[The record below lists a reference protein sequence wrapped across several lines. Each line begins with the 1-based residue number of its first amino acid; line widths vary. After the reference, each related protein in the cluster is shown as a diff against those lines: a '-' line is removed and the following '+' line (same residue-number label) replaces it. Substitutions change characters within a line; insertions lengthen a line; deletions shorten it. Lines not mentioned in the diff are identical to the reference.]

1 MARKSKDAGTVTAI
15 MAVIVIGLITSAIDF
30 IKENLEAFAV
40 IGVIIAGIIAMRI
53 AKRQRARLK
62 AEYARQEALERKA
75 NAVKKPPVSAPTY
88 TPSYTPSYTSEPE
101 SVKEEPE
108 QSNEIKMPTISV
120 SFSSSYSSSSRS
132 SSAREMK
139 GDSLLQSFDNYVAV
153 DLETTGLNPS
163 DEEII
168 EFAAVRV
175 VNGQVA
181 DTFSSLANPR
191 REISEEITKI
201 TGITNEMLK
210 DAPDVADV
218 LKDFLAFVG
227 DSVVVGHNVNFDINF
242 IYDSCE
248 RHGLGTFSNNFVDT
262 MRISRK
268 CTVGARN
275 HKLDTLLKHYG
286 IVNDNAHRA
295 LSDTM
300 CTQQLYEIIKTCI
313 FVDKVW
319 PETRIFGKYTN
330 EAIYNTFVDMIK
342 PADNTIE
349 LKVLTKNTFIRFFGQ
364 NAFTIRLNSRSAFF
378 STENEVAREFVSKI
392 PESYIQK
399 ETQFI
404 FPLTAEK
411 EYKPVISDLVNAVY
425 NAMKP
430 Q

>member
-1 MARKSKDAGTVTAI
+1 MARKSKDSGTATII
-15 MAVIVIGLITSAIDF
+15 MAVIVIALISSAIDF
-30 IKENLEAFAV
+30 VKENWEAFAV
-40 IGVIIAGIIAMRI
+40 IGVIIAGIIAMVISR
-53 AKRQRARLK
+53 RRRARLK
-62 AEYARQEALERKA
+62 SEYARQQALERKSD
-75 NAVKKPPVSAPTY
+75 AVNKSHVSAPTY
-88 TPSYTPSYTSEPE
+88 TPSYTSEPE
-101 SVKEEPE
+101 PVKEESE
-108 QSNEIKMPTISV
+108 QSTEIKMPSISV
-120 SFSSSYSSSSRS
+120 SFSSSYSSSSC

-139 GDSLLQSFDNYVAV
+139 GESLLQSFDNYVAV

-181 DTFSSLANPR
+181 ETFSSLANPR

-218 LKDFLAFVG
+218 FKDFLAFVG

-248 RHGLGTFSNNFVDT
+248 RHGLGPFSNNFVDT

-295 LSDTM
+295 LSDTL

-330 EAIYNTFVDMIK
+330 EAIFNTFVDMIK
-342 PADNTIE
+342 PYDNTVE

>member
-1 MARKSKDAGTVTAI
+1 MARKSKDSGTVTAI
-15 MAVIVIGLITSAIDF
+15 IAVIVIGLIISAIDF

-75 NAVKKPPVSAPTY
+75 NAVKKPPVSMPT
-88 TPSYTPSYTSEPE
+88 YTPSYTSEPE

-108 QSNEIKMPTISV
+108 QSNEIKMPTILV

-132 SSAREMK
+132 SSARETK
-139 GDSLLQSFDNYVAV
+139 GDSLLQSFDNYVAI

-175 VNGQVA
+175 VNGRVA

-210 DAPDVADV
+210 DVPDVADV

-295 LSDTM
+295 LSDAL

-342 PADNTIE
+342 PADNTTE